1 MPPIKLPN
9 GSKTVTEMLV
19 GTRFKGV
26 IGAAFARRGVAS
38 SDSEC

>member
-9 GSKTVTEMLV
+9 GSKTVTEIDV

-26 IGAAFARRGVAS
+26 TVLVAAS
-38 SDSEC
+38 SSVSLAIPA